1 MQYQQA
7 SYINCRSIA
16 VIDSASSD
24 KTGSILGNTAS
35 ISGET
40 VPVVSGTTV
49 VRDGMRVVYNYQAN
63 VTYGKSIGG
72 GLVELCTQAAFE
84 TNNTYST
91 LYSGLTPT
99 FEFSAPGTIAFN
111 TNLYAVTAFA
121 ITATGIDVTESESGG
136 IVTFTAGSSNPW
148 APAAETDEAAAAK
161 AAELFGAESEVAANV
176 DTLAEY
182 NALVT
187 YIKSVTSQSEVP
199 TDLTAD
205 QKTWMWK
212 SFILG
217 ADPLFVAEP
226 EVEISS
232 LTAGSTAGVWK
243 FTVQVTD
250 GTEVSPAVHEVV
262 ADKVKALVKTR
273 ASLTSGSWGA
283 PATEDISATQLL
295 GGNTIEVTIDFGD
308 GTSGFMKVSE

>member
-1 MQYQQA
+1 M
-7 SYINCRSIA
+7 
-16 VIDSASSD
+16 
-24 KTGSILGNTAS
+24 
-35 ISGET
+35 
-40 VPVVSGTTV
+40 
-49 VRDGMRVVYNYQAN
+49 
-63 VTYGKSIGG
+63 
-72 GLVELCTQAAFE
+72 
-84 TNNTYST
+84 
-91 LYSGLTPT
+91 
-99 FEFSAPGTIAFN
+99 
-111 TNLYAVTAFA
+111 
-121 ITATGIDVTESESGG
+121 
-136 IVTFTAGSSNPW
+136 
-148 APAAETDEAAAAK
+148 
-161 AAELFGAESEVAANV
+161 
-176 DTLAEY
+176 
-182 NALVT
+182 T

-199 TDLTAD
+199 TDLTENQVD
-205 QKTWMWK
+205 WLWK
-212 SFILG
+212 SYILG

-226 EVEISS
+226 EVEITS